1 VARSQNVGGENP
13 EFILREFMGVNLLD
27 GREAINDNEFYWA
40 ENIIPVAPAQ
50 AYPVALAN
58 LSVNILAETNIP
70 SYTMSFAANGQNY
83 VFVVF
88 EATGNG
94 YIASIPIGS
103 PVLIITGLTSGQTYA
118 TPYNNQGILIID
130 PTGYWDYG
138 VTAPNTLTPQNNT
151 AAFATLTGVAQAV
164 LGGTQLKQIV
174 TATGTGAT
182 FQAVYQVINVQ
193 LQNAG
198 TGYAVGDTIY
208 LTDGNPTV
216 PATIVVA
223 SISGGGS
230 TGPIT
235 GITLSAGGQ
244 YPGPPTSTLVVTGPT
259 GTVITTTGAGTGA
272 TFADHIQAVSM
283 QILTRGSGY
292 TGTTTVVDETATK
305 TIDTWNIT
313 SSGVI
318 GGQSI
323 ATYQGRVWISFNRTV
338 YFTDINSYNSFG
350 GAGGSFFISDSY
362 LIGNITVLYA
372 ANNYLYIFGQS
383 SIDALSNVTIT
394 LGVTSFSRINVT
406 GTVGTNFPAS
416 VTAYFRA
423 ILFYHSSGIYLLAG
437 ATPEK
442 ISEKISQIIALPNTG
457 QPYGFTVQVQGEIC
471 AGMQISFVDNFTQT
485 SVQRPLCM
493 LYFRGRWWFS
503 SYTNPSPTFVT
514 TAITSIPINGVA
526 TAFGWRADV
535 SGAGAQLYELFASG
549 TLSSWLVK
557 TKFWDGGSPTRE
569 KQSIN
574 AGVAGLW
581 PNGGVSGGG
590 LTVNVDTEFGTS
602 AANITSPAPNVGY
615 NFEVTIGNEGGS
627 QYLGLTVAGASAGA
641 PAMTRLDML
650 ALRGK
655 TERDMLQ

>member
-1 VARSQNVGGENP
+1 
-13 EFILREFMGVNLLD
+13 MGVNLLD

-88 EATGNG
+88 EVTGNG

-244 YPGPPTSTLVVTGPT
+244 YPGPPTSTLVATGPT

-292 TGTTTVVDETATK
+292 TGTTTVADETSTK

-471 AGMQISFVDNFTQT
+471 AGMQISFVDNFTQAT
-485 SVQRPLCM
+485 LQRPLCV

-503 SYTNPSPTFVT
+503 SYMNPSPTFVT

-526 TAFGWRADV
+526 TAFGWRANV

-549 TLSSWLVK
+549 TLSSWLLK

-581 PNGGVSGGG
+581 PNGGVSGAG